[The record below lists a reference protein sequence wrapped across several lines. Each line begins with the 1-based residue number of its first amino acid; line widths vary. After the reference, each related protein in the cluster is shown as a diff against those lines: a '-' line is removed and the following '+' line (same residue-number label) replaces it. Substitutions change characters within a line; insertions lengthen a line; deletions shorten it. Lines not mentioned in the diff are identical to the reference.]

1 MLEEKGK
8 IKKLQ
13 NDLDEL
19 DDKEQ
24 INIGITGMPG
34 EEDNEETHD
43 DLGNQQM
50 QVKQEEIKK
59 QKEKLMYL
67 QL

>member
-1 MLEEKGK
+1 VLEEKGK

-34 EEDNEETHD
+34 EEDNEEMHD
-43 DLGNQQM
+43 DLGN
-50 QVKQEEIKK
+50 
-59 QKEKLMYL
+59 
-67 QL
+67 

>member
-1 MLEEKGK
+1 
-8 IKKLQ
+8 
-13 NDLDEL
+13 
-19 DDKEQ
+19 
-24 INIGITGMPG
+24 MPG
-34 EEDNEETHD
+34 EEDNEEMHD